1 MSVSAGAALLWIL
14 LLTFTVSTVSGA
26 QKLTLTAEPGA
37 TINIRNNNKVKGCKV
52 CTGSIIKKC
61 NAGSLNYLK
70 GTTVELKCS
79 RPQDVFSIEIVR
91 RITCTTESCSGHI
104 IQTDFSSTDA
114 LRFNRTFTWNLEAT
128 APKAFQIDFT
138 NTGLKQIN
146 PSEKCPD
153 RHTYT
158 LQAFQSTGNVAVGKY
173 CRSGTISS
181 AQVLKSGSFSVD
193 VPAEQ
198 KLQNDKFDVTV
209 REKIK
214 SLARISLTLPK
225 GTSSSEL
232 LSPDYPESFPD
243 DDTMEWYFHIP
254 DKHGVDVQFLKLTQP
269 DCVKKEVAVEYHQKG
284 RVTSVLGLNE
294 TQPLQNQGD
303 FLLTLRNCE
312 MERAPADSPGL
323 TFTLKVSASSP
334 ASTALLN
341 IILGVVATLLVI
353 SVIVLVVMIRKN
365 KKKKKKKKKKG
376 NHEVA
381 VYNPNGINFLPG
393 YKSPDVLGTCK
404 DDESHVY
411 EEIDDTLVY
420 THLLKRA
427 AETGNYEETC
437 KPVSGH
443 RDSQKPLLS
452 SQQGPPRPNKPPSK
466 IRTPVDNTIY
476 QNMIYQPKDQSEDEK
491 LPNLGASTGARGKQ
505 LSRRL
510 DSYCRSGTI
519 SSAQVLKS
527 GSFSVDVPAE
537 QKLQNDKFD
546 VTVREKIK
554 WTSSSELLSPNYP
567 ESFPDDDIM
576 EWYFQVPDKHGVDV
590 QFLKLTQP
598 DCVKKEVAVE
608 YHQKGRVTSVLGLN
622 ETQPLQNQGD
632 FLLTL
637 RNCEMERAPADSPG
651 LTFTLKVSAS
661 SPASTVLYQFHLRTS
676 FRSDCSSGKC
686 PDPVSLSVPLLP
698 SCLPAPLSRVTW
710 TLRPG
715 QHGTVKLI
723 SPNGPL
729 KQSLPGQLCDDSIT
743 IDVAEENGTTIGTF
757 CPNGAIQTVHIHT
770 SVSVTWWSSMN
781 AKAPRSA
788 VLNASFEKEITERYI
803 FTVSPKRDTPEL
815 VATPAW
821 PAGMKAHSTVSWIVS
836 VPPKMEAQLIFTKL
850 SQPKCINRHTNI
862 RVQRMGSTKEDYSRR
877 EDEVA
882 NSELTVSES
891 FYLNMSNC
899 LPERGNFS
907 VITKISLQKSKG
919 SISCFFCSPDG
930 CVSVWSLHAWQGE
943 DSAYFNSRV
952 AVAQELQEK
961 QPKQGHP
968 EPPSSQLPPPA
979 YLEEYCCISR
989 KKKKKLNHEVSVYNP
1004 NGINFLPGYNGPPK
1018 THEDDDAHVYTSI
1031 DDTLV
1036 YTHLLKKGADIGIY
1050 GETYQHFTGH
1060 TDSQKPLLSSQK
1072 GPPLPNRSPGQE
1084 QTLMDQSEDE
1094 QSSNL
1099 GPRLEPEGGN

>member
-1 MSVSAGAALLWIL
+1 MVISLW
-14 LLTFTVSTVSGA
+14 A

-91 RITCTTESCSGHI
+91 RISKCL
-104 IQTDFSSTDA
+104 STDA

-181 AQVLKSGSFSVD
+181 AQVLKSGSFSS
-193 VPAEQ
+193 
-198 KLQNDKFDVTV
+198 LFLCFIQNY
-209 REKIK
+209 
-214 SLARISLTLPK
+214 S
-225 GTSSSEL
+225 L

-334 ASTALLN
+334 ASTGLY
-341 IILGVVATLLVI
+341 VI
-353 SVIVLVVMIRKN
+353 STHSFILTLTVEPGAAINIRN
-365 KKKKKKKKKKG
+365 NNQVKG
-376 NHEVA
+376 
-381 VYNPNGINFLPG
+381 
-393 YKSPDVLGTCK
+393 CK
-404 DDESHVY
+404 VCTGSGNTQRCSIES
-411 EEIDDTLVY
+411 L
-420 THLLKRA
+420 
-427 AETGNYEETC
+427 N
-437 KPVSGH
+437 SF
-443 RDSQKPLLS
+443 
-452 SQQGPPRPNKPPSK
+452 
-466 IRTPVDNTIY
+466 
-476 QNMIYQPKDQSEDEK
+476 
-491 LPNLGASTGARGKQ
+491 
-505 LSRRL
+505 
-510 DSYCRSGTI
+510 
-519 SSAQVLKS
+519 S
-527 GSFSVDVPAE
+527 GSTVSCFSLYC
-537 QKLQNDKFD
+537 K
-546 VTVREKIK
+546 
-554 WTSSSELLSPNYP
+554 
-567 ESFPDDDIM
+567 
-576 EWYFQVPDKHGVDV
+576 
-590 QFLKLTQP
+590 
-598 DCVKKEVAVE
+598 
-608 YHQKGRVTSVLGLN
+608 
-622 ETQPLQNQGD
+622 
-632 FLLTL
+632 
-637 RNCEMERAPADSPG
+637 
-651 LTFTLKVSAS
+651 
-661 SPASTVLYQFHLRTS
+661 VLYQFHLRTS

-907 VITKISLQKSKG
+907 VITKISLTPRTS
-919 SISCFFCSPDG
+919 FFPTT
-930 CVSVWSLHAWQGE
+930 
-943 DSAYFNSRV
+943 
-952 AVAQELQEK
+952 
-961 QPKQGHP
+961 
-968 EPPSSQLPPPA
+968 PSSLSGGILLHFQ
-979 YLEEYCCISR
+979 
-989 KKKKKLNHEVSVYNP
+989 KKKKLNHEVSVYNP

>member
-1 MSVSAGAALLWIL
+1 MFIP
-14 LLTFTVSTVSGA
+14 LLTITLCLLPGA

-37 TINIRNNNKVKGCKV
+37 TINIRNNNQVKGCQV
-52 CTGSIIKKC
+52 CTGSGNTQRCSIE
-61 NAGSLNYLK
+61 SLNSFS
-70 GTTVELKCS
+70 GSTVSVELECS
-79 RPQDVFSIEIVR
+79 RPQDVFSIEIW
-91 RITCTTESCSGHI
+91 IQFLFSDCTTKSCSGHI
-104 IQTDFSSTDA
+104 IQTDSNSIDA
-114 LRFNRTFTWNLEAT
+114 LRFNRTFTWNLAAA

-146 PSEKCPD
+146 PSEICPD

-181 AQVLKSGSFSVD
+181 LQSLFCVSSKMTVSCNNFCFNFNLKNFMCVC
-193 VPAEQ
+193 VVA
-198 KLQNDKFDVTV
+198 
-209 REKIK
+209 
-214 SLARISLTLPK
+214 LARISLTLPK

-243 DDTMEWYFHIP
+243 DD
-254 DKHGVDVQFLKLTQP
+254 
-269 DCVKKEVAVEYHQKG
+269 
-284 RVTSVLGLNE
+284 
-294 TQPLQNQGD
+294 
-303 FLLTLRNCE
+303 
-312 MERAPADSPGL
+312 
-323 TFTLKVSASSP
+323 
-334 ASTALLN
+334 
-341 IILGVVATLLVI
+341 
-353 SVIVLVVMIRKN
+353 
-365 KKKKKKKKKKG
+365 
-376 NHEVA
+376 
-381 VYNPNGINFLPG
+381 
-393 YKSPDVLGTCK
+393 
-404 DDESHVY
+404 
-411 EEIDDTLVY
+411 
-420 THLLKRA
+420 
-427 AETGNYEETC
+427 
-437 KPVSGH
+437 
-443 RDSQKPLLS
+443 
-452 SQQGPPRPNKPPSK
+452 
-466 IRTPVDNTIY
+466 
-476 QNMIYQPKDQSEDEK
+476 
-491 LPNLGASTGARGKQ
+491 
-505 LSRRL
+505 
-510 DSYCRSGTI
+510 
-519 SSAQVLKS
+519 
-527 GSFSVDVPAE
+527 
-537 QKLQNDKFD
+537 
-546 VTVREKIK
+546 
-554 WTSSSELLSPNYP
+554 
-567 ESFPDDDIM
+567 IM
-576 EWYFQVPDKHGVDV
+576 EWYFQVPDKHRVDV
-590 QFLKLTQP
+590 QFLNLTQP

-661 SPASTVLYQFHLRTS
+661 SPASTVPCRVDLSKTEGLSLNISTVTS
-676 FRSDCSSGKC
+676 TPDCVMKINSAKKDNITVTSSADLSFEDCFPGNMEVRATSGKC

-710 TLRPG
+710 ILRPG

-723 SPNGPL
+723 SPTGPL
-729 KQSLPGQLCDDSIT
+729 KQSLPGQLCDDSVT
-743 IDVAEENGTTIGTF
+743 IDVAEENGATIGSF

-788 VLNASFEKEITERYI
+788 VYI

-821 PAGMKAHSTVSWIVS
+821 PAGMKAYSTVSWIVS

-862 RVQRMGSTKEDYSRR
+862 RVQRMGSPKEDYSRR

-882 NSELTVSES
+882 NNELTVSES

-907 VITKISLQKSKG
+907 VITKISLQKSNG
-919 SISCFFCSPDG
+919 LLLINILSVVAALLVIFVMVLVVV
-930 CVSVWSLHAWQGE
+930 CVV
-943 DSAYFNSRV
+943 
-952 AVAQELQEK
+952 
-961 QPKQGHP
+961 
-968 EPPSSQLPPPA
+968 
-979 YLEEYCCISR
+979 IR
-989 KKKKKLNHEVSVYNP
+989 KKKKLSHEVSVYNP

-1072 GPPLPNRSPGQE
+1072 GPPLPNRSPSQD

-1099 GPRLEPEGGN
+1099 GPRLEPEGGPVATKQT

>member
-1 MSVSAGAALLWIL
+1 MSVSTGAALLWIL

-37 TINIRNNNKVKGCKV
+37 TINIRNNNKVKGCQV

-61 NAGSLNYLK
+61 SIESLNSFS
-70 GTTVELKCS
+70 GSTVSVELECS

-91 RITCTTESCSGHI
+91 RINCTTKSCSGHI
-104 IQTDFSSTDA
+104 IQTDSNSIDV
-114 LRFNRTFTWNLEAT
+114 LRFNRTFTWNLAAA

-181 AQVLKSGSFSVD
+181 AQILKSGSFSVD

-243 DDTMEWYFHIP
+243 DDIMEWYFQVP
-254 DKHGVDVQFLKLTQP
+254 DKHGVDVQFLNLTQP

-294 TQPLQNQGD
+294 TQPLQN
-303 FLLTLRNCE
+303 
-312 MERAPADSPGL
+312 
-323 TFTLKVSASSP
+323 
-334 ASTALLN
+334 
-341 IILGVVATLLVI
+341 
-353 SVIVLVVMIRKN
+353 
-365 KKKKKKKKKKG
+365 
-376 NHEVA
+376 H
-381 VYNPNGINFLPG
+381 
-393 YKSPDVLGTCK
+393 
-404 DDESHVY
+404 
-411 EEIDDTLVY
+411 
-420 THLLKRA
+420 
-427 AETGNYEETC
+427 
-437 KPVSGH
+437 
-443 RDSQKPLLS
+443 
-452 SQQGPPRPNKPPSK
+452 
-466 IRTPVDNTIY
+466 
-476 QNMIYQPKDQSEDEK
+476 
-491 LPNLGASTGARGKQ
+491 
-505 LSRRL
+505 
-510 DSYCRSGTI
+510 
-519 SSAQVLKS
+519 
-527 GSFSVDVPAE
+527 
-537 QKLQNDKFD
+537 
-546 VTVREKIK
+546 
-554 WTSSSELLSPNYP
+554 
-567 ESFPDDDIM
+567 
-576 EWYFQVPDKHGVDV
+576 
-590 QFLKLTQP
+590 
-598 DCVKKEVAVE
+598 
-608 YHQKGRVTSVLGLN
+608 
-622 ETQPLQNQGD
+622 GD

-661 SPASTVLYQFHLRTS
+661 SPASTVPCKVDLSKTEGLSLNISTVTS
-676 FRSDCSSGKC
+676 TPDCVMKINSAKKDNITVTSSADLSFEDCFPGNMEVRATQVIDCSSGKC

-710 TLRPG
+710 ILRPG

-723 SPNGPL
+723 SPTGPL
-729 KQSLPGQLCDDSIT
+729 KQSLPGQLCDDSVT
-743 IDVAEENGTTIGTF
+743 IDVAEENGATIGTF

-821 PAGMKAHSTVSWIVS
+821 PAGMKAYSTVSWIVS

-862 RVQRMGSTKEDYSRR
+862 RVQRMGSPKEDYSRR

-919 SISCFFCSPDG
+919 LLLINILSVVAALLVIFVMVLVVV
-930 CVSVWSLHAWQGE
+930 CVVIR
-943 DSAYFNSRV
+943 NR
-952 AVAQELQEK
+952 K
-961 QPKQGHP
+961 
-968 EPPSSQLPPPA
+968 
-979 YLEEYCCISR
+979 

-1072 GPPLPNRSPGQE
+1072 GPPLPNRSPSQD

>member
-427 AETGNYEETC
+427 AETGNYEET
-437 KPVSGH
+437 
-443 RDSQKPLLS
+443 
-452 SQQGPPRPNKPPSK
+452 
-466 IRTPVDNTIY
+466 
-476 QNMIYQPKDQSEDEK
+476 
-491 LPNLGASTGARGKQ
+491 
-505 LSRRL
+505 
-510 DSYCRSGTI
+510 
-519 SSAQVLKS
+519 
-527 GSFSVDVPAE
+527 
-537 QKLQNDKFD
+537 
-546 VTVREKIK
+546 

-661 SPASTVLYQFHLRTS
+661 SPAST
-676 FRSDCSSGKC
+676 
-686 PDPVSLSVPLLP
+686 VSLSVPLLP

-907 VITKISLQKSKG
+907 VITKISLQKSK
-919 SISCFFCSPDG
+919 
-930 CVSVWSLHAWQGE
+930 A
-943 DSAYFNSRV
+943 
-952 AVAQELQEK
+952 
-961 QPKQGHP
+961 
-968 EPPSSQLPPPA
+968 
-979 YLEEYCCISR
+979 CISLFLLPW